1 MILSN
6 AKNIIVN
13 GVVDPDIF
21 VNSVQVWPSLGALQ
35 FYRVYIKWS
44 PAKSESLTFQG
55 LGWNGNPGTL
65 TTSMLLDA
73 QKSQNGYQY
82 TSMTAAEQDGIC
94 DTSTGTSIN
103 CYAIAIDIDSSTF
116 SNFQW
121 RTQQYNAP
129 TGTVEIK
136 VDAYYENGI
145 VEKARKTVTQAV
157 NTTFTIVD
165 GEFDS

>member
-44 PAKSESLTFQG
+44 PSKSENLTFQG

-73 QKSQNGYQY
+73 QKSNNGYQY
-82 TSMTAAEQDGIC
+82 TDMTSAEQDGIC
-94 DTSTGTSIN
+94 NTSAGTNIW
-103 CYAIAIDIDSSTF
+103 CYAIALDIDSSAF

-121 RTQQYNAP
+121 RTQQYYAL

-145 VEKARKTVTQAV
+145 VEKARKTVTQAA
-157 NTTFTIVD
+157 NTTFTISA
-165 GEFDS
+165 GEFDT

>member
-1 MILSN
+1 MILAN
-6 AKNIIVN
+6 AENIIVN

-21 VNSVQVWPSLGALQ
+21 VNSVQVWPSLGAIK

-44 PAKSESLTFQG
+44 PAKSETLTFQG

-73 QKSQNGYQY
+73 YKNKNSYQY
-82 TSMTAAEQDGIC
+82 TAMTLAEQDGIC

-103 CYAIAIDIDSSTF
+103 CYAIAIDVDSSTF

-121 RTQQYNAP
+121 RTQQSYAT

-136 VDAYYENGI
+136 VDAHYEHGI
-145 VEKARKTVTQAV
+145 VEKARKTVTQAA
-157 NTTFTIVD
+157 NTTFTIVN
-165 GEFDS
+165 GEFDT